1 MISNWLNMP
10 IAVNGFTYSSSCIL
24 AASLQDGNVNH
35 KHICMYYI
43 SQFMLLVLA
52 LVLLGWAGYP
62 AVPDYPARYP
72 TLSGKKKPNNGKVC
86 RIIRPNIWHLARK
99 TRSGPTL
106 VSSFTE
112 CNINFLILIHLTC
125 YYKCLF

>member
-1 MISNWLNMP
+1 M
-10 IAVNGFTYSSSCIL
+10 
-24 AASLQDGNVNH
+24 
-35 KHICMYYI
+35 
-43 SQFMLLVLA
+43 LVLA

-62 AVPDYPARYP
+62 TVPDYPARYP

-106 VSSFTE
+106 VSSYTE
-112 CNINFLILIHLTC
+112 CNINFLILIHFNLLLQMPFLNLPMFI
-125 YYKCLF
+125 LFTIIFL

>member
-1 MISNWLNMP
+1 M
-10 IAVNGFTYSSSCIL
+10 F
-24 AASLQDGNVNH
+24 
-35 KHICMYYI
+35 
-43 SQFMLLVLA
+43 LVLA

-72 TLSGKKKPNNGKVC
+72 TLSGKKKPDISKVC

-106 VSSFTE
+106 VSSYTE

-125 YYKCLF
+125 KYKCLF